1 MASVLRNKRLILIL
15 LLVIAGTLIAWYF
28 LRPASEPEGLASGNG
43 RLEATETAVST
54 KVQGK
59 LVEVLFREG
68 ADLEEGQVAA
78 LLDDAQIKA
87 DIQAAEAAVRQA
99 QEAASVAREN
109 VKSMQSQQELAA
121 VTLRRTE
128 ALIKKGFISAAALDK
143 DVSAMRT
150 ANANLASA
158 RNRVLE
164 ADATVQEKIAKV
176 ASLKSNLDDLTLCAP
191 VNGRILYRLAE
202 PGEVLSPGGKVFSIL
217 DMNDVYMYVYLSNA
231 DAGSV
236 TIGSEARI
244 LLDALPDTP
253 LPCSVVYVSPR
264 NQFTPKEVET
274 KDERE
279 KFMFRVK
286 LKVDPE
292 WIKNHGNIA
301 KPGMPGIGWV
311 KTKADAEWPSNL
323 QVKQ

>member
-1 MASVLRNKRLILIL
+1 
-15 LLVIAGTLIAWYF
+15 
-28 LRPASEPEGLASGNG
+28 
-43 RLEATETAVST
+43 
-54 KVQGK
+54 
-59 LVEVLFREG
+59 
-68 ADLEEGQVAA
+68 
-78 LLDDAQIKA
+78 
-87 DIQAAEAAVRQA
+87 
-99 QEAASVAREN
+99 
-109 VKSMQSQQELAA
+109 
-121 VTLRRTE
+121 
-128 ALIKKGFISAAALDK
+128 
-143 DVSAMRT
+143 MRT

-164 ADATVQEKIAKV
+164 ADATVQEKIARV
-176 ASLKSNLDDLTLCAP
+176 ASLKSNLDDLTLKAP

-202 PGEVLSPGGKVFSIL
+202 PCEVLSPGGKVFSIL
-217 DMNDVYMYVYLSNA
+217 DMNDVYMYVYLSSA
-231 DAGSV
+231 DAGNV

-292 WIKNHGNIA
+292 WIKAHGAIA
-301 KPGMPGIGWV
+301 KPGMPGTGWV
-311 KTKADAEWPSNL
+311 KTKADADWPSNL

>member
-1 MASVLRNKRLILIL
+1 MTSILKNKKLLLIL
-15 LLVIAGTLIAWYF
+15 LVVIVGAFVAWRF
-28 LRPASEPEGLASGNG
+28 LKPTAEPEGLASGNG

-59 LVEVLFREG
+59 LVQVLFREG

-87 DIQAAEAAVRQA
+87 DIQAAEAAVIQA
-99 QEAASVAREN
+99 KEAASVAREN

-143 DVSAMRT
+143 DISTMRT

-164 ADATVQEKIAKV
+164 ADAAVQERTARV
-176 ASLKSNLDDLTLCAP
+176 ASLKSNLDDLTLRAP

-217 DMNDVYMYVYLSNA
+217 DMNDVYMYVYLSSA

-236 TIGSEARI
+236 AIGSEARI
-244 LLDALPDTP
+244 VLDALPDTP
-253 LPCSVVYVSPR
+253 LPCTVIYVSPR

-292 WIKNHGNIA
+292 WIKTHGALA
-301 KPGMPGIGWV
+301 KPGMPGTGWV
-311 KTKADAEWPSNL
+311 KTKADADWPSNL

>member
-1 MASVLRNKRLILIL
+1 MAAVLKNKKLILIL
-15 LLVIAGTLIAWYF
+15 LVVIIGALVAWYF
-28 LRPASEPEGLASGNG
+28 LKPASEPEGLASGNG
-43 RLEATETAVST
+43 RLEATETAVAT

-59 LVEVLFREG
+59 LVQVLFREG
-68 ADLEEGQVAA
+68 ADLEEGEVAA

-87 DIQAAEAAVRQA
+87 DIQAAEAAVIQA
-99 QEAASVAREN
+99 KEAAEMAREN

-128 ALIKKGFISAAALDK
+128 ALIKQGFISAAALDK
-143 DVSAMRT
+143 DINTMRT
-150 ANANLASA
+150 ANANLTSA
-158 RNRVLE
+158 RKRVLE
-164 ADATVQEKIAKV
+164 ADASIQEKIARV
-176 ASLKSNLDDLTLCAP
+176 ASLKSNLDDLTLRAP

-202 PGEVLSPGGKVFSIL
+202 PGEVLSPGGKVFSLL
-217 DMNDVYMYVYLSNA
+217 DMNDVYMYVYLSSA

-236 TIGSEARI
+236 AIGSEARI

-253 LPCSVVYVSPR
+253 LPCTVVYVSPR

-292 WIKNHGNIA
+292 WIKGHSAIA

-311 KTKADAEWPSNL
+311 KTKADAAWPDNL
-323 QVKQ
+323 QVKP

>member
-1 MASVLRNKRLILIL
+1 MAAILKNKKLIIVLIIA
-15 LLVIAGTLIAWYF
+15 VIGAAVAWFFLKPTSDIA
-28 LRPASEPEGLASGNG
+28 GLASGNG

-68 ADLEEGQVAA
+68 DDLETGQVAA

-87 DIQAAEAAVRQA
+87 DIQAAEAAVVQA
-99 QEAASVAREN
+99 KEAAQVAREN
-109 VKSMQSQQELAA
+109 VKSMQSQQELAT

-143 DVSAMRT
+143 DISTMRT

-164 ADATVQEKIAKV
+164 ADATVQEKIARV
-176 ASLKSNLDDLTLCAP
+176 ASLKSNLDDLTLKAP

-202 PGEVLSPGGKVFSIL
+202 PGEVLSPGGKVFSLL
-217 DMNDVYMYVYLSNA
+217 DMNDVYMYVYLPSA

-253 LPCSVVYVSPR
+253 VPCTVVYVSPK

-292 WIKNHGNIA
+292 WIKAHGAIA
-301 KPGMPGIGWV
+301 KPGMPGVGWV
-311 KTKADAEWPSNL
+311 KTKSDIAWPSNL
-323 QVKQ
+323 QVK

>member
-1 MASVLRNKRLILIL
+1 MATILKNKRFVLIL
-15 LLVIAGTLIAWYF
+15 LAVIIGAFVAWYF
-28 LRPASEPEGLASGNG
+28 LKPSAEVEGLASGNG

-59 LVEVLFREG
+59 LVQVLFREG
-68 ADLEEGQVAA
+68 ADLVEGEVAA
-78 LLDDAQIKA
+78 LLDDVQTKA
-87 DIQAAEAAVRQA
+87 DVQAAEAAVIQA
-99 QEAASVAREN
+99 KEAAAVAREN

-121 VTLRRTE
+121 VTLRRTQ

-143 DVSAMRT
+143 DISTMRT
-150 ANANLASA
+150 ANANLTSA

-164 ADATVQEKIAKV
+164 ADATVQEKIARV
-176 ASLKSNLDDLTLCAP
+176 ASLKSNLDDLTLRSP

-202 PGEVLSPGGKVFSIL
+202 PGEVLSPGGKVFSLL
-217 DMNDVYMYVYLSNA
+217 DMNDVYMYVYLSSA

-292 WIKNHGNIA
+292 WIKAHGTIV
-301 KPGMPGIGWV
+301 KPGMPGVGWV
-311 KTKADAEWPSNL
+311 KTKADATWPSNL
-323 QVKQ
+323 QVK

>member
-1 MASVLRNKRLILIL
+1 
-15 LLVIAGTLIAWYF
+15 
-28 LRPASEPEGLASGNG
+28 
-43 RLEATETAVST
+43 
-54 KVQGK
+54 
-59 LVEVLFREG
+59 
-68 ADLEEGQVAA
+68 
-78 LLDDAQIKA
+78 
-87 DIQAAEAAVRQA
+87 
-99 QEAASVAREN
+99 
-109 VKSMQSQQELAA
+109 MQSQQELAA

-143 DVSAMRT
+143 DINTMRT

-158 RNRVLE
+158 RKRVLE
-164 ADATVQEKIAKV
+164 ADASIQEEIAKV
-176 ASLKSNLDDLTLCAP
+176 ASLKSNLDDLTLRAP

-202 PGEVLSPGGKVFSIL
+202 PGEVLSPGGKVFSLL
-217 DMNDVYMYVYLSNA
+217 DMNDVYMYVYLSSA

-236 TIGSEARI
+236 AIGSEARI
-244 LLDALPDTP
+244 LLDALPDMP
-253 LPCSVVYVSPR
+253 LPCTVVYVSPR

-292 WIKNHGNIA
+292 WIKDHGAIA

-311 KTKADAEWPSNL
+311 KTKADAAWPDNL
-323 QVKQ
+323 KVKP

>member
-1 MASVLRNKRLILIL
+1 MAVVLKNKKLILIL
-15 LLVIAGTLIAWYF
+15 LVVIIGALVAWYF
-28 LRPASEPEGLASGNG
+28 LKPASEPEGLAAGNG
-43 RLEATETAVST
+43 RLEATETAVAT

-59 LVEVLFREG
+59 LVQVLFREG
-68 ADLEEGQVAA
+68 ADLEEGEVAA

-87 DIQAAEAAVRQA
+87 DIQAAEAAVIQA
-99 QEAASVAREN
+99 KEAAEMAREN

-128 ALIKKGFISAAALDK
+128 ALIKQGFISAAALDK
-143 DVSAMRT
+143 DINTMRT
-150 ANANLASA
+150 ANANLTSA
-158 RNRVLE
+158 RKRVLE
-164 ADATVQEKIAKV
+164 ADASIQEKIARV
-176 ASLKSNLDDLTLCAP
+176 ASLKSNLDDLTLRAP

-202 PGEVLSPGGKVFSIL
+202 PGEVLSPGGKVFSLL
-217 DMNDVYMYVYLSNA
+217 DMNDVYMYVYLSSA

-236 TIGSEARI
+236 AIGSEARI

-253 LPCSVVYVSPR
+253 LPCTVVYVSPR

-292 WIKNHGNIA
+292 WIKGHSAIA

-311 KTKADAEWPSNL
+311 KRKADAAWPDNL
-323 QVKQ
+323 QVKP

>member
-1 MASVLRNKRLILIL
+1 MAAILKNKKLIIVLIIA
-15 LLVIAGTLIAWYF
+15 VIGAIIAWFF
-28 LRPASEPEGLASGNG
+28 LKPSGVIDGLASGNG

-68 ADLEEGQVAA
+68 DDLETGQVAA

-87 DIQAAEAAVRQA
+87 DIQAAEAAVVQA
-99 QEAASVAREN
+99 KEAAQVAREN

-143 DVSAMRT
+143 DISTMRT

-164 ADATVQEKIAKV
+164 ADATVQEKIARV
-176 ASLKSNLDDLTLCAP
+176 ASLKSNLDDLTLKAP

-202 PGEVLSPGGKVFSIL
+202 PGEVLSPGGKVFSLL
-217 DMNDVYMYVYLSNA
+217 DMNDVYMYVYLPSA

-253 LPCSVVYVSPR
+253 VPCTVVYVSPR

-286 LKVDPE
+286 LKVNPE
-292 WIKNHGNIA
+292 WLKDHGAIA
-301 KPGMPGIGWV
+301 KPGMPGVGWV
-311 KTKADAEWPSNL
+311 KTKPDIAWPANL
-323 QVKQ
+323 QVK